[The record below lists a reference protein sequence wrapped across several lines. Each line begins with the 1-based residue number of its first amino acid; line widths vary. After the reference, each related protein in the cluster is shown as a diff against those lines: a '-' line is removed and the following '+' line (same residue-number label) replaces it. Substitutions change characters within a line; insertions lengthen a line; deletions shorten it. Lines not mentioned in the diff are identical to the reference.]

1 MAALKLEQ
9 AWLFVI
15 DQEMFFN
22 EIMKTLTEYQR
33 KYEELK
39 VTCSSKDAMQQ
50 QICENAEKFR
60 AEQELLRQKLV
71 QEEERFTEERNGLTQ
86 KKSLQQQLQQNVQ
99 KLVNK
104 KTRLQT
110 DIAQLN
116 ADIAD
121 RGQT

>member
-1 MAALKLEQ
+1 MEQ

-15 DQEMFFN
+15 DQERFSD
-22 EIMKTLTEYQR
+22 EIKKALTEFEQ

-50 QICENAEKFR
+50 QMRENTEKFR
-60 AEQELLRQKLV
+60 AEQELLKQDMLLDEV
-71 QEEERFTEERNGLTQ
+71 RFTEQRNGLAE
-86 KKSLQQQLQQNVQ
+86 KKAVQQQLQQNVL
-99 KLVNK
+99 KLESK
-104 KTRLQT
+104 KSRLEK

-121 RGQT
+121 RGQA